1 MKATAGARE
10 LLLELKRAH
19 WLPPYAVRLLPVAL
33 NPSRFSPCP
42 VAQHTHAPGKRS
54 ERPRQHQPADGVAAG
69 GRSCIA
75 RAQADGVRG
84 VVETMIAMFDESK
97 NLQKLSGVDLNTPE
111 DSAAPIVRMLTM
123 LRNRDMLLCYL
134 RHRMDRIEQARW
146 DVAGF
151 LPEDALEVLS
161 PNERE
166 YDRQYAALLS
176 EYQSAYDLDL
186 TRDSKPPSELYI
198 KVPHAPSGSPHP
210 ARPIRL
216 AVAACPGGSPA
227 PLPPPPARAPRA
239 TGRHANPPALPPLP
253 PQVLAKEE
261 IGAFVGAESGA
272 TIDPMKAGDT
282 VFLRRGDV
290 EPLVRQGK
298 LEHVDF

>member
-216 AVAACPGGSPA
+216 APSGLPWRLALAARRRPCHPRLRERPERPA
-227 PLPPPPARAPRA
+227 GTPTRPHCHPFRRRCWRRRRLARSWVPRA
-239 TGRHANPPALPPLP
+239 APPS
-253 PQVLAKEE
+253 
-261 IGAFVGAESGA
+261 I
-272 TIDPMKAGDT
+272 
-282 VFLRRGDV
+282 R
-290 EPLVRQGK
+290 
-298 LEHVDF
+298 

>member
-19 WLPPYAVRLLPVAL
+19 WLPPYA
-33 NPSRFSPCP
+33 
-42 VAQHTHAPGKRS
+42 
-54 ERPRQHQPADGVAAG
+54 
-69 GRSCIA
+69 
-75 RAQADGVRG
+75 ADGVRG

-198 KVPHAPSGSPHP
+198 KV
-210 ARPIRL
+210 
-216 AVAACPGGSPA
+216 
-227 PLPPPPARAPRA
+227 
-239 TGRHANPPALPPLP
+239 
-253 PQVLAKEE
+253 LAKEE